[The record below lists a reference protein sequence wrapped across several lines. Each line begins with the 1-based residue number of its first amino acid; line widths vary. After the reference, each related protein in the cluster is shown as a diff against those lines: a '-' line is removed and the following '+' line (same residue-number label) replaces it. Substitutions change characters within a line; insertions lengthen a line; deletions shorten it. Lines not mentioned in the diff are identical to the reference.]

1 MARYAKSDASERR
14 TASLR
19 LQLTPSERAKLE
31 QGAAKAGTH
40 LSEYVR
46 ELCLRRT
53 GAGPVVA
60 GAKRDPV
67 TRDLVFQFTA
77 IGNNLN
83 QLTRIANATKAVPHL
98 LELQITTGFIKAAL
112 RSVIQP

>member
-53 GAGPVVA
+53 GASAVVG

-67 TRDLVFQFTA
+67 TRDLVFQMTA

-83 QLTRIANATKAVPHL
+83 QLARNSNSTKAAPQL
-98 LELQITTGFIKAAL
+98 FELQIAIGFLKAAL
-112 RSVIQP
+112 KSVIQP